1 MGPRRVASLRTMQMA
16 IKRLLRS
23 LPPKYAVDMD
33 AIYQQIVTF
42 WSAVRFVL
50 PEQWNNPR
58 RHMLA
63 KGIGVYALMSIAG
76 ELVKEAIIS
85 NRVADL
91 DYFIAKLSTFLD
103 KVDWSNAGP
112 LRGFGGASGADA
124 AFALLSQIRQGAQSR
139 SIIYAQ

>member
-1 MGPRRVASLRTMQMA
+1 
-16 IKRLLRS
+16 
-23 LPPKYAVDMD
+23 
-33 AIYQQIVTF
+33 
-42 WSAVRFVL
+42 
-50 PEQWNNPR
+50 
-58 RHMLA
+58 MLA
-63 KGIGVYALMSIAG
+63 KGIGVYALMSMAG

-139 SIIYAQ
+139 SIAYAE